1 MGLAKKPLTVKEVY
15 HLIVQEGFY
24 EFHADSPEHVV
35 RSQIRRHCDG
45 LDFPSASPTKLFRL
59 VGENRYEKIESSA
72 VPSVVKKAETG
83 SSRFDL
89 IRIAGSPLQLC

>member
-1 MGLAKKPLTVKEVY
+1 MRLTGKNRTITDAINQVMGLAKKPLTVKEVY

-59 VGENRYEKIESSA
+59 VGK
-72 VPSVVKKAETG
+72 TG
-83 SSRFDL
+83 TRK
-89 IRIAGSPLQLC
+89 